1 MMVDK
6 ILSMWKR
13 ATCRHEVDKLR
24 FVRRVY
30 DAEWETGIL
39 NGMFEYQC
47 AKCGKMVYKRGPIS
61 CEKCIYLR
69 TWKNNGATYCSR
81 CYANKKMCLRS
92 DYRWMWTE
100 EGRSDR
106 CLK

>member
-1 MMVDK
+1 MFDK
-6 ILSMWKR
+6 IRSMWKR

-47 AKCGKMVYKRGPIS
+47 AKCGKMVYKRGPVT
-61 CEKCIYLR
+61 CEKCRYR
-69 TWKNNGATYCSR
+69 RVWKNNGATYCAR
-81 CYANKKMCLRS
+81 CYANRSSCLRG
-92 DYRWMWTE
+92 DYRWAWTE
-100 EGRSDR
+100 KE
-106 CLK
+106 

>member
-6 ILSMWKR
+6 IRSMWKR

-24 FVRRVY
+24 FVRKIYGDEINLVDGKRY
-30 DAEWETGIL
+30 
-39 NGMFEYQC
+39 EYQC
-47 AKCGKMVYKRGPIS
+47 AVCGKMVYKRGPIT
-61 CEKCIYLR
+61 CEGCIYLR
-69 TWKNNGATYCSR
+69 MWNNGATFCSR

>member
-6 ILSMWKR
+6 IRSMWKR

-47 AKCGKMVYKRGPIS
+47 AKCGKMVYKERPIT
-61 CEKCIYLR
+61 CEGCKYIASDKFGSIL
-69 TWKNNGATYCSR
+69 CSR
-81 CYANKKMCLRS
+81 EYEDFCLLVNRK
-92 DYRWMWTE
+92 YWTE
-100 EGRSDR
+100 SEGVTDV
-106 CLK
+106 

>member
-1 MMVDK
+1 MFDK

-24 FVRRVY
+24 FVRKIHGDEINLVDGKRY
-30 DAEWETGIL
+30 
-39 NGMFEYQC
+39 EYQC
-47 AKCGKMVYKRGPIS
+47 AVCGKMVYKLGPVT
-61 CEKCIYLR
+61 CEKCEYLR
-69 TWKNNGATYCSR
+69 TWKNNGAMYCAR
-81 CYANKKMCLRS
+81 CHANKSWCLRS
-92 DYRWMWTE
+92 TYRWMWTE